1 MNNFGIIF
9 GAICLLAAITL
20 VLHSHKK
27 TKKIMDT
34 LDNML
39 TSAMNGNF
47 HESTFDESRL
57 SALETKFSH
66 YFSSSA
72 LSTQNIAAEKDR
84 IKALVGDIAHQ
95 TKTPLANL
103 LLYAELLQ
111 EEPLS
116 PEAAAYADTLHLQA
130 EKLHFLID
138 TLLKMSRLEN
148 GMITLSPKKSPLSPM
163 LEQVRQQFA
172 SKAAEKG
179 LSLSLEQTSVSA
191 CFDAKWTSEALCNV
205 VDNAIKYTEKG
216 SITLSVVP
224 YEMFIRID
232 VADTG
237 TGIMEEEQAKIFSR
251 FYRSEKNAKQDGV
264 GIGLYLAREILKKEG
279 GYIKITSEVGKG
291 SVFSLFLPS

>member
-1 MNNFGIIF
+1 MNNFGIIL
-9 GAICLLAAITL
+9 GTICLLAAITL
-20 VLHSHKK
+20 VLHNHKK

-34 LDNML
+34 LDKML

-163 LEQVRQQFA
+163 LEQVKQQFA